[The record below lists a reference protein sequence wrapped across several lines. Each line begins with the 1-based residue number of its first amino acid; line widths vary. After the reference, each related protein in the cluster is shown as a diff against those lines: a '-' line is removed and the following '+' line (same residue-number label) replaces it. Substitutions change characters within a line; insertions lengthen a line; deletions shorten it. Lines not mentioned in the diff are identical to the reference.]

1 MATFD
6 LKIDGMRCDGCAE
19 RINRLLVD
27 RHGVRD
33 ASVSYSEG
41 RATITYN
48 PHAVTETNLREVIER
63 AGFTPETG

>member
-1 MATFD
+1 MATLD

-19 RINRLLVD
+19 RINRLLAD

-33 ASVSYSEG
+33 ASVSYPKG

-48 PHAVTETNLREVIER
+48 PHAVSETNLREIVEQ
-63 AGFTPETG
+63 AGFTPESG

>member
-1 MATFD
+1 MATLD

-19 RINRLLVD
+19 RINHLLAG

-33 ASVSYSEG
+33 ALVSYPKG

-48 PHAVTETNLREVIER
+48 RHAVTETNLREIIER